1 MAQKTNKQLNPKE
14 KKKKKKKA
22 KKYSDKGEANSEC
35 KG

>member
-14 KKKKKKKA
+14 KKKKKA